1 LRFIANVYQT
11 LKRAS
16 TVTII
21 LCENFFKI
29 REKGEMFIDP
39 KKKFDVRNIQ
49 RNLRDGVL
57 TREEYEE
64 FLRNLPDVSH
74 KVYREGKANGKKG
87 SGD

>member
-1 LRFIANVYQT
+1 
-11 LKRAS
+11 
-16 TVTII
+16 
-21 LCENFFKI
+21 
-29 REKGEMFIDP
+29 MFIDP

-57 TREEYEE
+57 TQEEYEE

-74 KVYREGKANGKKG
+74 KIHREGEEDGGKG